1 MKPKV
6 SIRSVFLACACA
18 CVFAFVGAA
27 GFADNLRR
35 ILPYDSPVVAQLSS
49 IYLEQGK
56 VPLSSAGP
64 YSLDEVSLMLERI
77 DPDTLSTA
85 GSRAYEEIA
94 AAVREAE
101 KDGDAGRGDA
111 VKGNPISVAWHPSVA
126 LEGYLHTNQ
135 VPAET
140 RWEYGYNQRQ
150 PLVSLPIEVS
160 VGQGFFGAFDL
171 NLKERHDT
179 LNASLVA
186 SNPTNWYEDAAYIDL
201 QFPFRAFVAAGGP
214 NWSLSLGRDRF
225 SWGIGQTGN
234 LIVSDSPDYYD
245 FARLTGYWRR
255 FKYSGLWLG
264 LASQHDVYNAPPV
277 NSIAETYTNHPRNF
291 LFHRID
297 IAVFDR
303 LSVAIM
309 EGILVGGVPL
319 DLVYFNPVMIFHN
332 LFRWHDAS
340 SILALEA
347 TFNPWRYMELYGEFV
362 LNEFATGFERE
373 RYPADAIPNAFGCL
387 AGVRARVPLGA
398 GYLDGGG
405 EFVYVNPWMYIREN
419 DLTSYGWHRYQWSD
433 VPGSAQW
440 VSACLGY
447 GEGPDSMVA
456 AGWVGYEA
464 PGAYSF
470 GVDFRMSWK
479 GINTLDTDWT
489 KGADAA
495 ALVAPTGTPE
505 TRMVLHVR
513 ASVTPLSWLTIGCHL
528 YGISTWS
535 LGHDAGAPRSDDLQA
550 VLSVKASLPSLAPSR

>member
-1 MKPKV
+1 MKPRV
-6 SIRSVFLACACA
+6 SVRSVFLACACA

-35 ILPYDSPVVAQLSS
+35 ILPYDSPVVAQLRS

-77 DPDTLSTA
+77 DPQTLSA
-85 GSRAYEEIA
+85 PGRRAYEAIA
-94 AAVREAE
+94 AAVRDAQ
-101 KDGDAGRGDA
+101 KDGDAGKGDA
-111 VKGNPISVAWHPSVA
+111 GKGNPINVAWHPSVT

-150 PLVSLPIEVS
+150 PLVSLPIEVG
-160 VGQGFFGAFDL
+160 VGRGFFGAFDVD
-171 NLKERHDT
+171 LKERHDT
-179 LNASLVA
+179 LNASLA
-186 SNPTNWYEDAAYIDL
+186 PSNPTNWYEDDAYVDM

-225 SWGIGQTGN
+225 SWGVGETGN
-234 LIVSDSPDYYD
+234 LIVSDSPDYHD

-264 LASQHDVYNAPPV
+264 LASQYDTYNAPPQ
-277 NSIAETYTNHPRNF
+277 NTTDNYTNSPRNF
-291 LFHRID
+291 LLHRID
-297 IAVFDR
+297 MAVLDR
-303 LSVAIM
+303 LSVSIM

-347 TFNPWRYMELYGEFV
+347 AFNPWRYMELYGEFV
-362 LNEFATGFERE
+362 LNEFATPFEQQ
-373 RYPADAIPNAFGCL
+373 RYPADATPNAFGCL
-387 AGVRARVPLGA
+387 AGARARVPLGA

-433 VPGSAQW
+433 VPGSTQW

-447 GEGPDSMVA
+447 GEGSDSAVA
-456 AGWVGYEA
+456 AGWVGYEV
-464 PGAYSF
+464 PGAYSI

-479 GINTLDTDWT
+479 GENTLDTNWT

-495 ALVAPTGTPE
+495 ALVAPTGLPE
-505 TRMVLHVR
+505 RRMVLHAR
-513 ASVTPLSWLTIGCHL
+513 ASVTPLEWLTVGCHL
-528 YGISTWS
+528 YGISTWN
-535 LGHDAGAPRSDDLQA
+535 LGHAAGAPRSDDLQA
-550 VLSVKASLPSLAPSR
+550 VLSVRASLPSR

>member
-1 MKPKV
+1 MKPRV
-6 SIRSVFLACACA
+6 SARSVFLACACA

-27 GFADNLRR
+27 GFAENPRR
-35 ILPYDSPVVAQLSS
+35 ILPYDSPVVAQLRS

-77 DPDTLSTA
+77 DPDTLSKA

-94 AAVREAE
+94 AAVRKAE
-101 KDGDAGRGDA
+101 NDGDS

-150 PLVSLPIEVS
+150 PLVSVPIEVS
-160 VGQGFFGAFDL
+160 VGRGFFGAFDL
-171 NLKERHDT
+171 DLKERHDA
-179 LNASLVA
+179 LDASLVA
-186 SNPTNWYEDAAYIDL
+186 SNPTNWYEDAAYVDL
-201 QFPFRAFVAAGGP
+201 EFPFRAFVAAGGP

-225 SWGIGQTGN
+225 SWGAGQTGN
-234 LIVSDSPDYYD
+234 LIVSDSPDYHD

-264 LASQHDVYNAPPV
+264 LASQHDIYNAPPV
-277 NSIAETYTNHPRNF
+277 NTIETYTNHPRNF
-291 LFHRID
+291 LLHRID
-297 IAVFDR
+297 IAVLDR
-303 LSVAIM
+303 LSIAVM

-332 LFRWHDAS
+332 LFRWRSAS

-347 TFNPWRYMELYGEFV
+347 VLNPWRYMELYGELAV
-362 LNEFATGFERE
+362 NEFATQFEQT
-373 RYPADAIPNAFGCL
+373 RYPSDVIPNAFGCL
-387 AGVRARVPLGA
+387 GGIRARVPLGV
-398 GYLDGGG
+398 GYIDGGA
-405 EFVYVNPWMYIREN
+405 EFAYVNPWMYIREN
-419 DLTSYGWHRYQWSD
+419 DLTSYGWYRYQWSD
-433 VPGSAQW
+433 VPGSTQW

-456 AGWVGYEA
+456 AGWVGYEV
-464 PGAYSF
+464 PGTYSF
-470 GVDFRMSWK
+470 GADFRMSWK

-489 KGADAA
+489 KGAEAA

-513 ASVTPLSWLTIGCHL
+513 ASVTPVSWLTVGCHL
-528 YGISTWS
+528 YVISTWN
-535 LGHDAGAPRSDDLQA
+535 LGHAADAPRSDDLQA
-550 VLSVKASLPSLAPSR
+550 VLSVKASLPSPSPSR